1 MEEVRDVKTNLI
13 LHITQ
18 QMAGFSKGQKR
29 IARYILEHYDA
40 AAFMTA
46 YRLGE
51 TVGVSE
57 STVVRFAAELGF
69 EGYPQLQ
76 KAMQELIR
84 SKLTTIQRIEVNRAR
99 MADDE
104 VLDNVMAYDMANIRQ
119 TLEELPRDVFYQ
131 AVDSLVEARNVY
143 IFGAG
148 SCRALANFLAYYL
161 RLLLGNVVLIS
172 PSSESEIFEEMIH
185 ISDRD
190 AIVGLSFPRYSSR
203 AVKTMHFAHFRG
215 AKVIA
220 ITDSQISPIAPYAT
234 SLLLAHSDM
243 ATIVD
248 SLVAPLSVINS
259 LIVAVSLKKLEDNRE
274 MLNSLEQIWK
284 DYHVYQPFDDEAE
297 AEGSRADEKASRG
310 E

>member
-1 MEEVRDVKTNLI
+1 MKTNLI
-13 LHITQ
+13 AHISEHA
-18 QMAGFSKGQKR
+18 AGFSKGQKR
-29 IARYILEHYDA
+29 IAQYIQEHYES

-46 YRLGE
+46 FKLGE

-69 EGYPQLQ
+69 DGYPQLQ

-84 SKLTTIQRIEVNRAR
+84 SKLTTVQRIEVTRAR

-131 AVDSLVEARNVY
+131 AVDAIVEARRVY

-161 RLLLGNVVLIS
+161 KLLLPDIHLIYT
-172 PSSESEIFEEMIH
+172 SSETEILEEMLQIGEQ
-185 ISDRD
+185 D
-190 AIVGLSFPRYSSR
+190 AIIGLSFPRYSSK
-203 AVKTMHFAHFRG
+203 AVKTVHFAHSRQ
-215 AKVIA
+215 AKIIA
-220 ITDSQISPIAPYAT
+220 ITDSVLSPIAEYA
-234 SLLLAHSDM
+234 SYLLLAHSDM

-248 SLVAPLSVINS
+248 SLVAPLSIINA
-259 LIVAVSLKKLEDNRE
+259 LLVAVSLKKMDRNAARLTE
-274 MLNSLEQIWK
+274 LEQLWET
-284 DYHVYQPFDDEAE
+284 YQVFQPFEE
-297 AEGSRADEKASRG
+297 VSE
-310 E
+310 

>member
-1 MEEVRDVKTNLI
+1 MKTNLI
-13 LHITQ
+13 AHIQ
-18 QMAGFSKGQKR
+18 SRMSGFSKGQKL
-29 IARYILEHYDA
+29 IAGYIMEHYDT

-84 SKLTTIQRIEVNRAR
+84 SKLTTIQRIEVTRAR
-99 MADDE
+99 MEDSD

-119 TLEELPRDVFYQ
+119 TLEELPRSVFCE
-131 AVDSLVEARNVY
+131 AVDAVGGARQVY

-161 RLLLGNVVLIS
+161 KLLVGSVHLIYT
-172 PSSESEIFEEMIH
+172 SSEAEIFEEMIH
-185 ISDRD
+185 IGEED
-190 AIVGLSFPRYSSR
+190 ALIGLSFPRYSSK
-203 AVKTMHFAHFRG
+203 AVKTVHFAHSRR

-220 ITDSQISPIAPYAT
+220 ITDSILSPIAPYAS

-248 SLVAPLSVINS
+248 SLVAPLSVINA
-259 LIVAVSLKKLEDNRE
+259 LIVAVSLRRLEDNRGT
-274 MLNSLEQIWK
+274 LETLETLWQK
-284 DYHVYQPFDDEAE
+284 YQVYQPFGDRGFEE
-297 AEGSRADEKASRG
+297 DEKD